1 MKDFKTKNGFFTGNV
16 GIGTTN
22 PGAKLNIA
30 NTTADS
36 NTFTISRA
44 ENAAISLFSIFQDS
58 SWDIGGGQGSGIAH
72 VNTNNRNLA
81 ITTSSDQ
88 SLDGGIFIN
97 ESGNV
102 GIGATNP
109 TDKLYI
115 KAGLNDLGATIENTS
130 GNPARLTLTNSEGS
144 GYVDCNNNLL
154 RLSNNTSSDL
164 VINSA
169 GNVGIGTTSP
179 NALLDVTGSL
189 DLLNSAIL
197 QNTSSTGYG
206 LITKGG
212 GNGKSRYIADFRDK
226 DNSSALKIDGDGNVG
241 IGTTNPGVALEVNG
255 PAGSQ
260 FRISR
265 DLAPSTQYSQ
275 ISGGGSS
282 MAFLSASNTHSAFH
296 FISDNGTD
304 ELERMR
310 IDSNGKVG
318 IGTTNPVANLH
329 VVDSVFGGVTA
340 LELKNNN
347 GNSNIVSSVDMNMIA
362 GGLTGKVILRTINSS
377 ATATTDGELAIHTTS
392 SGTTSEAMR
401 IDSNGNVGIGTASPA
416 QKLDIYGKFTV
427 NHDGVISWGPSGMGR
442 QFWDS
447 GKVIIR
453 GESGTAL
460 HLGAN
465 GLNDHLIV
473 NTNGNVGIGTT
484 NPGSYKLNINGTA
497 RVASGDVTSDDRV
510 KHNEQPIVG
519 ALGTLSKI
527 TPKKYIKTVEMYDA
541 NHDFEL
547 DADGNPIDENGEP
560 VEHRVEA
567 GVIAQQIL
575 TVNEL
580 AFAVSPEGVDE
591 DGNTTSPH
599 GLDYNSLFTYA
610 IAAIQEQQTII
621 EDLKA
626 RIETLES

>member
-1 MKDFKTKNGFFTGNV
+1 
-16 GIGTTN
+16 
-22 PGAKLNIA
+22 
-30 NTTADS
+30 
-36 NTFTISRA
+36 
-44 ENAAISLFSIFQDS
+44 
-58 SWDIGGGQGSGIAH
+58 
-72 VNTNNRNLA
+72 
-81 ITTSSDQ
+81 
-88 SLDGGIFIN
+88 
-97 ESGNV
+97 
-102 GIGATNP
+102 
-109 TDKLYI
+109 
-115 KAGLNDLGATIENTS
+115 
-130 GNPARLTLTNSEGS
+130 
-144 GYVDCNNNLL
+144 
-154 RLSNNTSSDL
+154 
-164 VINSA
+164 
-169 GNVGIGTTSP
+169 
-179 NALLDVTGSL
+179 
-189 DLLNSAIL
+189 
-197 QNTSSTGYG
+197 
-206 LITKGG
+206 
-212 GNGKSRYIADFRDK
+212 
-226 DNSSALKIDGDGNVG
+226 
-241 IGTTNPGVALEVNG
+241 
-255 PAGSQ
+255 
-260 FRISR
+260 
-265 DLAPSTQYSQ
+265 
-275 ISGGGSS
+275 

-401 IDSNGNVGIGTASPA
+401 IDS
-416 QKLDIYGKFTV
+416 
-427 NHDGVISWGPSGMGR
+427 
-442 QFWDS
+442 
-447 GKVIIR
+447 
-453 GESGTAL
+453 
-460 HLGAN
+460 
-465 GLNDHLIV
+465 
-473 NTNGNVGIGTT
+473 NGNVGIGTT